1 METAS
6 ALSQRILWLLL
17 SVLII
22 IITSKDKRIDVFIK
36 AIIIATFSIRILL
49 SIGIDILSNTFQVWE
64 WYSSNIRFLIQFLFA
79 ISYFLMFYCVSLIV
93 GFTNKKVEFELRAYK
108 GKYRSNWF
116 SLLLFVITGGIYIPF
131 WLYRTVK
138 DLKENYDEIIP
149 YTAGQAVGYLFIP
162 IFNIY
167 WLFKIIITLPLKIK
181 QIEDKYIG
189 NNPKFQFHPIL
200 IILLWFSFIIISN
213 LSQASIEYDDFKE
226 LLSAILFPTFSI
238 FIILLT
244 IQAKINSFIDFKGEN
259 NL

>member
-1 METAS
+1 META
-6 ALSQRILWLLL
+6 AILSQNILWLLL

-22 IITSKDKRIDVFIK
+22 IYASKDKRIDVFVK

-49 SIGIDILSNTFQVWE
+49 SIGTDILTNTFKVWK
-64 WYSSNIRFLIQFLFA
+64 WYSSNISFLVQFLYAF
-79 ISYFLMFYCVSLIV
+79 SYFLMFYGLSLLI
-93 GFTNKKVEFELRAYK
+93 GFTNKKVEVELKPYK
-108 GKYRSNWF
+108 GKYRSIWLSF
-116 SLLLFVITGGIYIPF
+116 LLFVITGGIYLPF

-138 DLKENYDEIIP
+138 DLKENYDDIIP

-181 QIEDKYIG
+181 QIEDNYFG

-213 LSQASIEYDDFKE
+213 LSQLSIEYDDFKE
-226 LLSAILFPTFSI
+226 LLTAILFPTFSI

-244 IQAKINSFIDFKGEN
+244 MQAKINSFLYLKGEN
-259 NL
+259 NS